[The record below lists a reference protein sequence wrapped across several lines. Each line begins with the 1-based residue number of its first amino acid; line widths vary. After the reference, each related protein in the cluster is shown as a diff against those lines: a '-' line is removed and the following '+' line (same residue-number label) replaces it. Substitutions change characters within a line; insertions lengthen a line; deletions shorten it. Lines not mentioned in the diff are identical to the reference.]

1 MHFGR
6 FMGHRWEMQY
16 NAAGGAMGASGKT
29 HSGAIGN
36 GGFQGE
42 GLTPPYN
49 QLSGAPRKK
58 KYIYIYIYMRGPPKD
73 AKVREPCEP
82 CENHT
87 GNIIHIYIYILVRTR
102 AHSMRIP
109 TPKEAR
115 AAE

>member
-58 KYIYIYIYMRGPPKD
+58 KCIYIYIYMLKLEPKT
-73 AKVREPCEP
+73 ES
-82 CENHT
+82 
-87 GNIIHIYIYILVRTR
+87 G
-102 AHSMRIP
+102 
-109 TPKEAR
+109 
-115 AAE
+115 